1 MSLAIKQFLSLSS
14 QIDNYFDLLESNYH
28 NKYHIY
34 NLRYVS
40 ALGFGD
46 ATGNRTPV
54 PGETVLYINRYTI
67 APSKGLDASNQQGY
81 CPDFLL
87 DFISFSL

>member
-1 MSLAIKQFLSLSS
+1 MSFAIKQFLSLSS

-54 PGETVLYINRYTI
+54 PGETVLYIDRYTI
-67 APSKGLDASNQQGY
+67 APYKNPLFTYHDY
-81 CPDFLL
+81 VR
-87 DFISFSL
+87 